1 MLTVRNT
8 ALKSL
13 FIFLQIQT
21 FLFYIPSRTST
32 FFNPLI
38 RAVRSEYTILAPYDQ
53 EKLTNKLNSLLDDSN
68 FLSNP
73 KSLSN
78 VILSSNDLFISK
90 HNVNLLY
97 SKYIKDTFRFK

>member
-1 MLTVRNT
+1 MLTIRNT

-13 FIFLQIQT
+13 FIFLQIKP
-21 FLFYIPSRTST
+21 FLFYISSGTST

-53 EKLTNKLNSLLDDSN
+53 EKLTNKLNSLLADSD

-78 VILSSNDLFISK
+78 VILSSDDFIHIEILSK
-90 HNVNLLY
+90 
-97 SKYIKDTFRFK
+97 SIIF